1 MNGNFAIERSIEAH
15 IAAYSALFAKLALH
29 KVDFAGLV
37 LKASMA
43 QAGDKSGKK
52 STPEEI
58 GEATVHVLSKTVPPL
73 VPTIVFLSGGL
84 SDADSIAALNAINKQ
99 KQKNP
104 NAAPWALVSY
114 IHYLQKFGQLIRCR
128 QTFSFG
134 RALQGV
140 AMKSWSAGD
149 IKKSVK
155 EWVERAKWSSEASQG
170 QYSGGCPS

>member
-1 MNGNFAIERSIEAH
+1 MNGNFTIERSIEAH
-15 IAAYSALFAKLALH
+15 IAAYSVLFAKLSLH

-84 SDADSIAALNAINKQ
+84 SDADSIAALDAINKQ

-104 NAAPWALVSY
+104 NAAPWALVSTD
-114 IHYLQKFGQLIRCR
+114 CR
-128 QTFSFG
+128 
-134 RALQGV
+134 
-140 AMKSWSAGD
+140 
-149 IKKSVK
+149 
-155 EWVERAKWSSEASQG
+155 EASG
-170 QYSGGCPS
+170 TADLVCADLLLWTSSARSRNEDLVGWR